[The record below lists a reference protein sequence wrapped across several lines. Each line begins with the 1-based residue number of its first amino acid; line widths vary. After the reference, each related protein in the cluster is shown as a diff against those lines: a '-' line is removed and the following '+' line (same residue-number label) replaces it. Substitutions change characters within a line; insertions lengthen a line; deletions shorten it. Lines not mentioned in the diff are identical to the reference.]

1 MYSFSFKSFS
11 LLLFFD
17 LNFYTMK
24 FSMFSIFRS
33 RSLLASFFSISHVA
47 SFVNYFFSSFFVSSL
62 GSSAPCDSLSIL
74 PNLPLPVNR
83 FFCFFSFFFPYL
95 PFPLLYS
102 PPAYLIYPLLTL
114 TCWPLH
120 KYLTA
125 LPLFLKQRSVS
136 LLRLSW
142 SCHVPAICNTD
153 ILRVS
158 KPDKPRFLS
167 YRVHPT
173 SMLRS
178 GNARIRKQG
187 LL

>member
-11 LLLFFD
+11 LLLFFRLKFLHYEVFNVLD
-17 LNFYTMK
+17 L
-24 FSMFSIFRS
+24 
-33 RSLLASFFSISHVA
+33 SISLA
-47 SFVNYFFSSFFVSSL
+47 LGELFQYIACRFVCQLLFFIFFRLQPRELCSLRQLVHITKLTPPCQPLFLFFLLLFSLSSFSSF
-62 GSSAPCDSLSIL
+62 IL
-74 PNLPLPVNR
+74 
-83 FFCFFSFFFPYL
+83 
-95 PFPLLYS
+95 
-102 PPAYLIYPLLTL
+102 PPAYLIYPLHTL

-120 KYLTA
+120 KYLTE

-136 LLRLSW
+136 LLRWSW